1 MTLPILYSF
10 RRCPY
15 AIRARMALAYVG
27 IAYELREVS
36 LKNKPK
42 EMLEI
47 SPKGTTPVMQI
58 FKNVENS
65 DRDFMIL
72 EESLDIM
79 NWAVQQNDPCYWQN
93 LSDDANY
100 RNSLAIAQQL
110 IKTNDG
116 EFKKALDR
124 YKYPNRFPEQSQEFY
139 RQQAE
144 GFLQILETQ
153 LRQNNFLICDR
164 QTLADMA
171 IFPFVRQFAYVNIDW
186 FNSSSYT
193 YLQKWL
199 QWHET
204 SKMFEFVMQKFPVWT
219 PEQEKIIISQDFC

>member
-1 MTLPILYSF
+1 
-10 RRCPY
+10 
-15 AIRARMALAYVG
+15 MALAYAR
-27 IAYELREVS
+27 ISYELREVS

-42 EMLEI
+42 QMLEI

-58 FKNVENS
+58 VNDVENS
-65 DRDFMIL
+65 DQGSNQNFVIL

-79 NWAVQQNDPCYWQN
+79 NWAVQQNDSCNWLN
-93 LSDDANY
+93 LSDAN
-100 RNSLAIAQQL
+100 LAIAKQL

-124 YKYPNRFPEQSQEFY
+124 YKYPNRFPEESQDFY

-144 GFLQILETQ
+144 AVLQVLENQ
-153 LRQNNFLICDR
+153 LQQNNFLMGDR
-164 QTLADMA
+164 PTLADIA

-186 FNSSSYT
+186 FHSSPYI

-204 SKMFEFVMQKFPVWT
+204 SEIFEFIMQKFPVWT
-219 PEQEKIIISQDFC
+219 PEQGKVIISHNFC